1 MFNQMPN
8 HECLMLFEFPHVT
21 EVMAVMIQYLQE
33 VLTLLKRQLKTRQ
46 DTLVYEIT

>member
-33 VLTLLKRQLKTRQ
+33 VLTLLKRAENQAR
-46 DTLVYEIT
+46 YSSI